1 VFHGV
6 SFPLRFFPWVIIR
19 WLPPG
24 KDTPPFL
31 SNTTFSYNSSE
42 NDSKILLVNL
52 IVIGKSPSE

>member
-19 WLPPG
+19 RLPPG

-31 SNTTFSYNSSE
+31 SNTTFSYNSYFGYPYHFSPPQ
-42 NDSKILLVNL
+42 
-52 IVIGKSPSE
+52 KSMLAIRP